1 MRNPVLAFAAA
12 LALGSTPAAAAT
24 WKIDRS
30 HSQVGFEVTHLMV
43 STVRGAFS
51 GFDGTVETDAS
62 GKLTKI
68 SGTVDVASV
77 DTKDAK
83 RDDHL
88 RGADFFDIAKFAQMS
103 FTSTQVTGDN
113 TKGYTVT
120 GNLTIRGVT
129 KPVTL
134 TVAPI
139 KGPVK
144 DPWGNTKGGTSLR
157 GKINRKD
164 FGVNWNA
171 SLDSGGVVVG
181 DEVNLIIELELN
193 QAA

>member
-1 MRNPVLAFAAA
+1 MRTSLLAFAAA

-43 STVRGAFS
+43 STVRGAFA
-51 GFDGTVETDAS
+51 GFDGTVETDAA

-77 DTKDAK
+77 DTRDAK

-88 RGADFFDIAKFAQMS
+88 RNADFFDVAKFAQMS

-181 DEVNLIIELELN
+181 DEVTLIIELELN

>member
-1 MRNPVLAFAAA
+1 MRTALLAVATL
-12 LALGSTPAAAAT
+12 LATASAPAAAAT
-24 WKIDRS
+24 WKVDRS

-68 SGTVDVASV
+68 AGTVDVASV
-77 DTKDAK
+77 DTKDTK

-113 TKGYTVT
+113 TNGYTVT

-171 SLDSGGVVVG
+171 ALDSGGVVVG
-181 DEVNLIIELELN
+181 DEVTLVIELELN